1 MANAKKLP
9 SGNWRCRATATI
21 NGKKVTKS
29 FTAPT
34 KPKAEELASKW
45 QQIRNNPENC
55 TLSQAIEDY
64 INFKRE
70 LLSPTT
76 IATYKKIKRNY
87 FLPLMNKKVS
97 QITEQHLQQEINFIY
112 KNHSSKTVKSA
123 YGFISTVLKFKN
135 PYAVYNVMLPK
146 KEKRI
151 REPLQAS
158 DIEKIIKSVT
168 DTEIEIP
175 TLIALCGGLRM
186 SEIRALTFNDL
197 KNNQLYVNKA
207 IVDVDGVP
215 TLKETKTVESTR
227 IVKIP
232 QFLADKINS
241 IEHENQNETIIK
253 LSGQAIY
260 KRYKRLLAKQGIERY
275 TFHDLRH
282 INASVMLMLGV
293 PDKYAMSRGG
303 WSTNEIMKSVYQE
316 FIDEEQN
323 RTDNRINEY
332 FEDISKKVATKIDTS
347 L

>member
-1 MANAKKLP
+1 MAKAKKLP
-9 SGNWRCRATATI
+9 SGNYRVQAYATV
-21 NGKKVTKS
+21 NGKKIKKS
-29 FTAPT
+29 FTASS
-34 KPKAEELASKW
+34 KPKAEEMASKW
-45 QQIRNNPENC
+45 QQIKNNPDNC
-55 TLSQAIEDY
+55 TLSQAIDDY
-64 INFKRE
+64 IDFKRE

-76 IATYKKIKRNY
+76 IATYEKIKRNY
-87 FLPLMNKKVS
+87 FLSLMKKRIS
-97 QITEQHLQQEINFIY
+97 QISEQNLQQEINYIY
-112 KNHSSKTVKSA
+112 KNHSAKTVKSA

-135 PYAVYNVMLPK
+135 PYAIYNVTLPK

-151 REPLQAS
+151 KEPLQAS
-158 DIEKIIKSVT
+158 DIEKIIKAVT
-168 DTEIEIP
+168 GTDVEVP
-175 TLIALCGGLRM
+175 TLIALCCGLRM
-186 SEIRALTFNDL
+186 SEIRALTFADLND
-197 KNNQLYVNKA
+197 NNLYVNKA

-241 IEHENQNETIIK
+241 IEHENQSETIIK

-260 KRYKRLLAKQGIERY
+260 KRYKRLLAKQGITRY

-316 FIDEEQN
+316 FIDEKKN
-323 RTDNRINEY
+323 KTDIMINDY
-332 FEDISKKVATKIDTS
+332 FEKINNNVTTKTTTNI
-347 L
+347 